1 MIRGGNMGKDLKG
14 KELGKGLSQHK
25 NGLYTAR
32 FMLNGYKQQ
41 KYFEKLIEAKRWLK
55 HVRAEAES
63 HGNQYNNITVDEWF
77 QRWIDDSKLGIVADN
92 TYRHYKNRYRMNIK
106 PILGKKR
113 LLDVKPDM
121 CQKVLNEMY
130 ENEYSYGSMNQTRIT
145 MHALFD
151 GAVEAEYITKNPVTK
166 SVKCKV
172 KDVNERR
179 VLSEEETQVFIKY
192 AKRTMY
198 FNAFM
203 LVLHTG
209 IRSGEVSALQW
220 KNIDFAKKELYVR
233 HTMLY
238 DKNKGG
244 FYMGKPKSKQSY
256 RTVPLNDSAI
266 QYLKNQ
272 QIEQMKYKERSEA
285 WCEDERFQDL
295 VFTTIN
301 GYPLGHSSYQISIN
315 RIVTNINN
323 DKRAEAKITG
333 ESYIEFAPM
342 YMHALRHT
350 FATRCIERG
359 MKPKVLQTLMGHSGI
374 NITMDT
380 YVHSSDE
387 MKHKEINKI
396 GSFE

>member
-1 MIRGGNMGKDLKG
+1 MGKDLKG

-113 LLDVKPDM
+113 LLDVKSDM

-220 KNIDFAKKELYVR
+220 KHVNFDKKELYVR

-272 QIEQMKYKERSEA
+272 KIEQMKYKERSKA
-285 WCEDERFQDL
+285 WCEDENFQDL

-301 GYPLGHSSYQISIN
+301 GFPLGHSSYQISIN

-323 DKRAEAKITG
+323 DRRTESKVTG
-333 ESYIEFAPM
+333 ENYIEFAPM

-359 MKPKVLQTLMGHSGI
+359 MKPKVLQALMGHSSI
-374 NITMDT
+374 SITMDI

-387 MKHKEINKI
+387 MKHEEIKKI

>member
-1 MIRGGNMGKDLKG
+1 
-14 KELGKGLSQHK
+14 
-25 NGLYTAR
+25 
-32 FMLNGYKQQ
+32 
-41 KYFEKLIEAKRWLK
+41 
-55 HVRAEAES
+55 
-63 HGNQYNNITVDEWF
+63 
-77 QRWIDDSKLGIVADN
+77 
-92 TYRHYKNRYRMNIK
+92 
-106 PILGKKR
+106 
-113 LLDVKPDM
+113 
-121 CQKVLNEMY
+121 
-130 ENEYSYGSMNQTRIT
+130 
-145 MHALFD
+145 
-151 GAVEAEYITKNPVTK
+151 
-166 SVKCKV
+166 
-172 KDVNERR
+172 
-179 VLSEEETQVFIKY
+179 
-192 AKRTMY
+192 
-198 FNAFM
+198 
-203 LVLHTG
+203 
-209 IRSGEVSALQW
+209 
-220 KNIDFAKKELYVR
+220 
-233 HTMLY
+233 MLY

-272 QIEQMKYKERSEA
+272 KIEQMKYKERSKA
-285 WCEDERFQDL
+285 WCEDENFQDL

-301 GYPLGHSSYQISIN
+301 GFPLGHSSYQISIN

-323 DKRAEAKITG
+323 DRRVEAKVTG